1 MQQAFP
7 ILKSG
12 NCPLRPMRNLAATL
26 GLIFGLC
33 AFGACASAQPAGVN
47 AGQVVD
53 ETSAALTARLVQ
65 ALRIAGRHERVDA
78 VRKILSDAGYNF
90 RIGLAEDARLPKAE
104 GPAVPP
110 AQPHILP
117 LAIVAGSPGI
127 PRNKALLAELSS
139 AQRGHARIIVL
150 SRGAYTLA
158 QVAKALAGQGDNNS
172 VLINAQGASINLPIY
187 VGPQAELTIGSQDA
201 STVILNAAK
210 GAFIASAGRLSIRDT
225 AISGSVGL
233 NRRPHDDKGFATF
246 LLAGDGGTLIARN
259 TVFARLGSRRHPF
272 GVGLLNASPD
282 SSIAGNRFAGGYG
295 LRIENTAKAAI
306 TENEFGN
313 LLGPAIHVLHAS
325 GAAIRGN
332 FIHWAAGGP
341 GILLGENAS
350 GARVSGNVLLFNG
363 SGIVA
368 AMDGGGNIIEGN
380 AVVAS
385 SGAGIGLRGRHCT
398 LVRGNH
404 LLANRGDGVAWRGGA
419 ADVVGNRIAFN
430 RAAGVSSPRTGAA
443 DPGQTGELFLKD
455 NYFQKN
461 RVGLRIDVA
470 AAVALENNSFSR
482 QSPRL
487 IAGLLGAET
496 GTIMRAR
503 AEPVRFVA
511 EGRTGFKPRETESA
525 SQDSNGCMA
534 GAIGVEVN

>member
-1 MQQAFP
+1 
-7 ILKSG
+7 
-12 NCPLRPMRNLAATL
+12 MRKLAAML
-26 GLIFGLC
+26 GLISVLC
-33 AFGACASAQPAGVN
+33 AFGAGAPAQPVGAV
-47 AGQVVD
+47 ASKVVD
-53 ETSAALTARLVQ
+53 ETSAALTARLVR
-65 ALRIAGRHERVDA
+65 ALGIAGRHERVGA
-78 VRKILSDAGYNF
+78 AREILSDAGYNF
-90 RIGLAEDARLPKAE
+90 RIGIAEDARLPRAE
-104 GPAVPP
+104 GLAAPP

-127 PRNKALLAELSS
+127 PRNKAFLAELSS
-139 AQRGHARIIVL
+139 AQAGHARVIVL

-233 NRRPHDDKGFATF
+233 NRHPHHDQGFGPF
-246 LLAGDGGTLIARN
+246 LLIGDGGTLIARN
-259 TVFARLGSRRHPF
+259 TVFARLGSWQHPF
-272 GVGLLNASPD
+272 GVGLLNASAD
-282 SSIAGNRFAGGYG
+282 SSIAGNQFSGTYG
-295 LRIENTAKAAI
+295 LRIENTANAAV

-325 GAAIRGN
+325 GAAIHGN

-341 GILLGENAS
+341 GILLGENAAGS
-350 GARVSGNVLLFNG
+350 RVSGNVLLFNG

-385 SGAGIGLRGRHCT
+385 SGAGIGLRGRHCN

-404 LLANRGDGVAWRGGA
+404 LLANLGDGVAWRGGA

-443 DPGQTGELFLKD
+443 DSGQTGELFLKD

-470 AAVALENNSFSR
+470 AGVALENNSFSR

-487 IAGLLGAET
+487 IAGQLGAET
-496 GTIMRAR
+496 GTIMRAG
-503 AEPVRFVA
+503 VRRVQFAA
-511 EGRTGFKPRETESA
+511 EGRTGFKPRVTSGIAHEP
-525 SQDSNGCMA
+525 DGCMA